1 MEHCFHPVFFLGK
14 RGAMAKVLV
23 VEGTKFFQQLLTQK
37 LALAGFEVVTAPT
50 LAAMHQALDEP
61 DADLFVAIIDH
72 DLPGA
77 APAKAIEEAVQR
89 GIPVLALVSAFV
101 ETVREHVQALPVIDY
116 MVKDDPSCLDGL
128 VTMVGRL
135 WQNRSIKALVVDDA
149 AAARHAVAQ
158 MLRLFLFQVEEAGD
172 GAEALDIIDSQGD
185 IQLVIT
191 DYHMPHVDGFQLVR
205 SIRRTYSRQQ
215 VAVIGMGQT
224 GLALVAAR
232 FLKAGANDFII
243 RPFQPEELFCRVQ
256 MNVDMLGQ
264 LAELR
269 EAVTTDFMTG
279 LRNRRSFFEV
289 AGPLFAAARR
299 GQAKV
304 TLALV
309 DVDNLSAINQQ
320 YGQDLGDV
328 LLAGL
333 AEVLA
338 GQVRATDVLARLSGD
353 VFCVLALNIPERD
366 GVVAYFDRLCRQIA
380 NAPVETPSGLFNMT
394 VSIGICDNIKGTLDE
409 MIVEADTQLLAA
421 KRNGRN
427 QVMITE

>member
-1 MEHCFHPVFFLGK
+1 
-14 RGAMAKVLV
+14 MAKVLV
-23 VEGTKFFQQLLTQK
+23 VEGSKFFQQLLTQK

-50 LAAMHQALDEP
+50 LASMHQALAEP
-61 DADLFVAIIDH
+61 DADSFVAIIDH

-77 APAKAIEEAVQR
+77 PPAKAIEEAVQR
-89 GIPVLALVSAFV
+89 NIPVLALLSSFS
-101 ETVREHVQALPVIDY
+101 EDIRERMLALPVIDY
-116 MVKDDPSCLDGL
+116 VVKDDPSCLDGL
-128 VTMVGRL
+128 VNLVGRL
-135 WQNRSIKALVVDDA
+135 WQNRSIKVLVVDDA
-149 AAARHAVAQ
+149 VAARRHVVQ
-158 MLRLFLFQVEEAGD
+158 LMRRYLFQVEEAGD
-172 GAEALDIIDSQGD
+172 GAEALDIIDAQGD
-185 IQLVIT
+185 IHLVLT
-191 DYHMPHVDGFQLVR
+191 DYHMPNVDGFQLIK

-215 VAVIGMGQT
+215 VAVIGLGQS
-224 GLALVAAR
+224 GLALVSAR

-243 RPFQPEELFCRVQ
+243 RPFQPEELFCRVH

-269 EAVTTDFMTG
+269 EAVTVDFLTG

-328 LLAGL
+328 VLAGL
-333 AEVLA
+333 AEQLA
-338 GQVRATDVLARLSGD
+338 GKVRATDVLARLNDD
-353 VFCVLALNIPERD
+353 VFCILALNIPERD
-366 GVVAYFDRLCRQIA
+366 GAVTYFERLCRQIA
-380 NAPVETPSGLFNMT
+380 NSPVETPSGPFNMT
-394 VSIGICDNIKGTLDE
+394 VSIGVCDQIKGTLDE
-409 MIVEADTQLLAA
+409 MIVDADGQLLTA

-427 QVMITE
+427 QVVVTE